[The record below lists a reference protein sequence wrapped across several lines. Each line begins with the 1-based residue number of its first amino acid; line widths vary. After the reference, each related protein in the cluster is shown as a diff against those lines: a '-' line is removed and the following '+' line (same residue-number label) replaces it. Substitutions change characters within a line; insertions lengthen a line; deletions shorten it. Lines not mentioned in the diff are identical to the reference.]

1 MYSIYLYLFLI
12 LINGFIPLG
21 KFNAIFLIITWTII
35 SFIIVLQNKNTK
47 KNLLKNKIN
56 IVIICGIIGFIIYI
70 FPYLNLYNP
79 EQIKDHLLSF
89 LNVFL
94 YMIAGYEF
102 INLFNAKFKN
112 LYVNYISNCIDSQ
125 EKLLNLQKVNTFFC
139 GFILLFLPYIT
150 KKVLFSNQFIT
161 MFLPGNDLNGYIYEN
176 IDFTSVSYLSLSIKT
191 ASRNSA
197 LLIPFVFIFIAYQ
210 ILRKGIEYNEFFK
223 LDKNTKKI
231 NLLIDDN
238 KLYYSI
244 TCWISIIYLLCSGS
258 RIGIILGYF
267 LTITFLAK
275 CKYFFRKDYKFQI
288 MNVPKFKKGNKIW
301 DVRLIAIY
309 SFFLFIICVLP
320 YNLFFPLNCR
330 EEFAYNT
337 IFTNS
342 TIPITYELRKVISFP
357 IDTNVEQSIK
367 KCNEYHYN
375 NFISFSEFKS
385 SSYASRFNLYTKNI
399 LGHESLIKDILFII
413 KSSILII
420 PIILLF
426 CIVFL
431 VIFLGSILQ
440 YVFNRRMFKNYRT
453 FNYFDNNFIT
463 IIGSIYFLF
472 NSVVSPDSAIA
483 FGVLYLLPSIKLLR
497 KIFILIF

>member
-1 MYSIYLYLFLI
+1 
-12 LINGFIPLG
+12 
-21 KFNAIFLIITWTII
+21 
-35 SFIIVLQNKNTK
+35 
-47 KNLLKNKIN
+47 
-56 IVIICGIIGFIIYI
+56 
-70 FPYLNLYNP
+70 
-79 EQIKDHLLSF
+79 
-89 LNVFL
+89 
-94 YMIAGYEF
+94 
-102 INLFNAKFKN
+102 
-112 LYVNYISNCIDSQ
+112 
-125 EKLLNLQKVNTFFC
+125 
-139 GFILLFLPYIT
+139 
-150 KKVLFSNQFIT
+150 

-176 IDFTSVSYLSLSIKT
+176 IDFTSLSYLSLSIKT

-197 LLIPFVFIFIAYQ
+197 LLIPFVFMFIAYKL
-210 ILRKGIEYNEFFK
+210 LRKGIEYNEFFK
-223 LDKNTKKI
+223 LDKHTRKI

-258 RIGIILGYF
+258 RIGIILGYL

-288 MNVPKFKKGNKIW
+288 LNIPKFKKGNKIW
-301 DVRLIAIY
+301 DFRLIAIY
-309 SFFLFIICVLP
+309 SFFLFAICVIP
-320 YNLFFPLNCR
+320 YNFFFPLNCR

-342 TIPITYELRKVISFP
+342 TIPITHELRKIISFP
-357 IDTNVEQSIK
+357 EEANVEQSIK
-367 KCNEYHYN
+367 KCNGYHYN

-385 SSYASRFNLYTKNI
+385 SSFASRFNLYTKNT

-426 CIVFL
+426 SIFFL
-431 VIFLGSILQ
+431 AIFLRYILQ
-440 YVFNRRMFKNYRT
+440 HIFNRRMFKNYRT
-453 FNYFDNNFIT
+453 FNYIENNFIT

-483 FGVLYLLPSIKLLR
+483 FGVIYLLPSIKLLR
-497 KIFILIF
+497 KIFILTF